1 MTQLH
6 TPWALLPE
14 GWIKDVLIEI
24 DQHGVITAVTPGGSV
39 AGAERLAGPVL
50 PGMPNVHSHA
60 FQRAMAGLTERAGP
74 QGDSFWTWRELMYR
88 FLERLTPDDVEA
100 IAAQLYI
107 EMLKAGY
114 TSVAEFH
121 YLHHDTQG
129 KHYAN
134 VAEMAE
140 RIIAA
145 AQVSGIALSL
155 LPVFYAHSNFG
166 GLAPKPGQRRFIH
179 DLDSFSRLCDTLSTR
194 RSQLRSLGIAP
205 HSLRAVTTAELDALL
220 AQFWDGPI
228 HIHAAEQQKEVD
240 DCLAWSGKRPVQ
252 WLLDHCPVGE
262 RWCLIHCTHLA
273 EEEIRRLAH
282 SRAVAGVCPSTE
294 GNLGDGIFP
303 AHDYLSTDGRIAI
316 GGDSHVGVDPW
327 AELRWL
333 EYGQRW
339 QHHRRNVL
347 AAQGQSVGTH
357 LYQAALVG
365 GAQALGQNALAI
377 KPGHYADLIVLNTD
391 DPALVEH
398 PIESLIDAAI
408 FAPCRAPVRDVMV
421 GGKWFIREGR
431 HNQEERVLARYRQV
445 LQRLF

>member
-24 DQHGVITAVTPGGSV
+24 DQHGVITAVTSGSSV
-39 AGAERLAGPVL
+39 AGAERLAGPVM

-100 IAAQLYI
+100 IATQLYI

-134 VAEMAE
+134 AAEMAE

-145 AQVSGIALSL
+145 AQASGIALSL

-166 GLAPKPGQRRFIH
+166 GLSPKPGQRRFIH
-179 DLDSFSRLCDTLSTR
+179 DLDSFSRLCGSLNTK

-205 HSLRAVTTAELDALL
+205 HSLRAVTATELDALL
-220 AQFWDGPI
+220 TQFETGPI
-228 HIHAAEQQKEVD
+228 HIHAAEQQKEVA
-240 DCLAWSGKRPVQ
+240 DCLAWSDQRPVQ
-252 WLLDHCPVGE
+252 WLLDHCSVGE
-262 RWCLIHCTHLA
+262 RWCLIHCTHLDG
-273 EEEIRRLAH
+273 EEIRRLAH
-282 SRAVAGVCPSTE
+282 SRAVAGLCPSTE
-294 GNLGDGIFP
+294 GNLGDGIFS
-303 AHDYLSTDGRIAI
+303 AHDYLSTGGRIAI

-333 EYGQRW
+333 EYSQRW
-339 QHHRRNVL
+339 QQHRRNVL
-347 AAQGQSVGTH
+347 ATEGQSVGIH
-357 LYQAALVG
+357 LYQAALLG
-365 GAQALGQNALAI
+365 GAQALGQNASAI
-377 KPGHYADLIVLNTD
+377 KLGHYADLIVLNTD
-391 DPALVEH
+391 DPALAEH

-408 FAPCRAPVRDVMV
+408 FAPCREPVRDVMV

-431 HNQEERVLARYRQV
+431 HDQEERVLERYRQV
-445 LQRLF
+445 LRRLL